1 MSDFRD
7 IEVKAGNH
15 SLIITI
21 IIGLLSLLFLLISFT
36 FEQPQPKVQP
46 IEIAMNFG
54 NSELGQGEEE
64 PQPNEASQ
72 SASAQSESL
81 SSQTQSDIKE
91 AVTKPTAE
99 KVPTASKPKKKTSQ
113 PQKTQ
118 KAKTNPKP
126 TPKPQGD
133 AKGKAA
139 LKNLLSGKG
148 KSNSSGQGNDGVAG
162 NVGDPKGNDS
172 YGTTIGENWK
182 SRIPEP
188 QSHNCTASGVII
200 VDIVVTASGNIKSA
214 RAGARGSSSNDSC
227 LKAKAKELVKKY
239 VRAYPGKDGRRGS
252 YRVNL
257 R

>member
-1 MSDFRD
+1 MSDFID

-64 PQPNEASQ
+64 PQPNEESQ

-81 SSQTQSDIKE
+81 SSQTKSDIKE
-91 AVTKPTAE
+91 AITKPTAE
-99 KVPTASKPKKKTSQ
+99 KVPTASKPKKKKSQ
-113 PQKTQ
+113 HQKTQ
-118 KAKTNPKP
+118 KNKPNPKP
-126 TPKPQGD
+126 KGD

-172 YGTTIGENWK
+172 YGITIGENWK
-182 SRIPEP
+182 TRIPEP
-188 QSHNCTASGVII
+188 QSHNCTASGIII
-200 VDIVVTASGNIKSA
+200 VDIVVDATGNIKSA

-227 LKAKAKELVKKY
+227 LKTKAIELVKKY